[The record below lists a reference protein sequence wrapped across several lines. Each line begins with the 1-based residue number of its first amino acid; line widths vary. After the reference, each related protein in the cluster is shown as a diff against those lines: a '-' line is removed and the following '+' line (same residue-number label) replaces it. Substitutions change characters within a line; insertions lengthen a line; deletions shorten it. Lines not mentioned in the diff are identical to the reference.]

1 MSLAIYWRRTARG
14 DLLLVGITA
23 RSTWARRC
31 ARSWVMLLLLIP
43 ERELEHEGSEAL
55 GKQEHVAVVALA
67 ICRR

>member
-1 MSLAIYWRRTARG
+1 
-14 DLLLVGITA
+14 
-23 RSTWARRC
+23 
-31 ARSWVMLLLLIP
+31 MLLLLIP